1 MQKLASVALHTSY
14 TSTTLMI
21 YTCKHKIYS
30 FSLQLLN
37 KCRPSAAAAL
47 VVAPPAAALLRRLRC
62 RCCEDTLGVPRRRLQ
77 QQLPAVPGLQVDRP
91 PVRGTRQPRQRRRAR
106 HADRRRREVQYS
118 LLVHHTADELR
129 AFGLTDEMLQDQMW
143 QKTARPGELNHRFM
157 TNGQSFFHPFTTIY

>member
-1 MQKLASVALHTSY
+1 MWRRRTPVRLVLVRVHEEARKTETEQSPR
-14 TSTTLMI
+14 
-21 YTCKHKIYS
+21 
-30 FSLQLLN
+30 
-37 KCRPSAAAAL
+37 CRPSAAAAL

-62 RCCEDTLGVPRRRLQ
+62 RCCEDTLGVPRRRL

-143 QKTARPGELNHRFM
+143 QKTARPEYGVYRGV
-157 TNGQSFFHPFTTIY
+157 TYY

>member
-1 MQKLASVALHTSY
+1 MGQVERAQFVLSWHSEAHGPLGK
-14 TSTTLMI
+14 
-21 YTCKHKIYS
+21 K
-30 FSLQLLN
+30 N
-37 KCRPSAAAAL
+37 PL

-62 RCCEDTLGVPRRRLQ
+62 RCCEDTLGVPRRRL

-143 QKTARPGELNHRFM
+143 QKTARPEYGVYRGV
-157 TNGQSFFHPFTTIY
+157 TYY